1 MDKRIWR
8 DEETEAFV
16 GFMEEFVVDGQKA
29 DYRQL
34 KPETFEKLA
43 LKMLEA
49 FPNYTL
55 TTKHCKN
62 KHKRLKEKYYKDV
75 LDAWMKAHP
84 TKFYTPGKPFPL
96 FHQLE
101 GIFGKDRA
109 TGAGAVSGFDAEEQ
123 VDEEIED
130 QTQGFYDSDMSANP
144 TIDRGQGQ
152 ASHSNVGAGPGNT
165 RHSSRKRRQTD
176 LLERMAEHIQQ
187 SSVTQSQNAQLIAD
201 ALVGV
206 NGKFK
211 IGEKLEQLGFREDEV
226 VQVVL
231 KFSENPHL
239 CAHFWGL
246 IDSQKSALVRS
257 IIF

>member
-1 MDKRIWR
+1 ML
-8 DEETEAFV
+8 ACS
-16 GFMEEFVVDGQKA
+16 GFGWNSKKQCVVVDS
-29 DYRQL
+29 
-34 KPETFEKLA
+34 
-43 LKMLEA
+43 
-49 FPNYTL
+49 
-55 TTKHCKN
+55 
-62 KHKRLKEKYYKDV
+62 KDV

-226 VQVVL
+226 VQ
-231 KFSENPHL
+231 HL
-239 CAHFWGL
+239 PSFHYIILLFT
-246 IDSQKSALVRS
+246 SSSMPPSRS
-257 IIF
+257 DQPSV